1 KTSSCR
7 KSART
12 LWGPAGR
19 GESPCAAGRP
29 YLLVALVSR
38 RLRRSNS
45 LLVQVEAHLLASEE
59 NAGHRLCAV
68 AFRLGGVAGASG
80 SSLGGFHG
88 GGNGGYS
95 VGATANAHLYGRA
108 GALPGQFV
116 LARSERG
123 AVDLDAFIDI
133 DAGLFTGKCR
143 RCKKQGS
150 AEEKTL
156 AEVLGVHRISL

>member
-1 KTSSCR
+1 MAVSEPNTAALIAVATRMRRNMGRLRLDGASIQKKTSSCR

-80 SSLGGFHG
+80 SSLG
-88 GGNGGYS
+88 
-95 VGATANAHLYGRA
+95 
-108 GALPGQFV
+108 
-116 LARSERG
+116 
-123 AVDLDAFIDI
+123 
-133 DAGLFTGKCR
+133 
-143 RCKKQGS
+143 
-150 AEEKTL
+150 
-156 AEVLGVHRISL
+156 